1 MAAEEDL
8 ARRCADAMLASDQ
21 ASRNLGMEVV
31 EVGPGRAL
39 LRMTVRE
46 EMTNGHG
53 IGHGGYTF
61 ALADSA
67 FAFACNTYDRRTV
80 AATAEIEFL
89 DAVRAGDQ
97 LEAEALE
104 RYRSGRTGIYDVT
117 VRRGHQVVAEFRGR
131 SREIGGSVLGEE
143 DR

>member
-143 DR
+143 D

>member
-46 EMTNGHG
+46 QMTNGHG

-67 FAFACNTYDRRTV
+67 FASACNTYGRRTGG
-80 AATAEIEFL
+80 ATGGIEFRG
-89 DAVRAGDQ
+89 AVRAGAP
-97 LEAEALE
+97 LE
-104 RYRSGRTGIYDVT
+104 
-117 VRRGHQVVAEFRGR
+117 
-131 SREIGGSVLGEE
+131 GGEP
-143 DR
+143 

>member
-1 MAAEEDL
+1 MTSEEDL

-46 EMTNGHG
+46 QMTNGHG

-89 DAVRAGDQ
+89 DAVRAGDR

-131 SREIGGSVLGEE
+131 SREIAGSVLGEE
-143 DR
+143 ER

>member
-46 EMTNGHG
+46 QMTNGHG

-67 FAFACNTYDRRTV
+67 FAFACNTYHRRTV
-80 AATAEIEFL
+80 AATAEIGIG
-89 DAVRAGDQ
+89 RA
-97 LEAEALE
+97 A
-104 RYRSGRTGIYDVT
+104 RS
-117 VRRGHQVVAEFRGR
+117 ERGR
-131 SREIGGSVLGEE
+131 GQRVGVE
-143 DR
+143 

>member
-1 MAAEEDL
+1 
-8 ARRCADAMLASDQ
+8 MLASDQ